1 MPELGDIIKE
11 IGTSF
16 EEYKSAN
23 DLNLKKRD
31 GVTDEKLARIDA
43 NLSAL
48 TEAKA
53 AIEASLKAA
62 NDRNDELEKKM
73 NRPGFGHNS
82 GAAADEIKALADF
95 NVAIKTHA
103 LANNRRAP
111 EEVDADGYGL
121 YRKGFNKYMREGDRG
136 FDAAEYKAMSVGSD
150 PDGGYLVL
158 PDTSGRI
165 ITRVFETTA
174 MRQLA
179 DVQVIGTDALEGII
193 DTDEAAFGGWVG
205 ESSAR
210 GNTGTPQINKWRI
223 PVFEMFANPYATQQL
238 LDDAN
243 VDVETWLANKVS
255 DKLSRIEATAFITGT
270 GQDQPKGLTSY
281 ATAATAD
288 ATRAWGT
295 FEHKATGVSADFAAS
310 SPADIL
316 FDLIGAFKN
325 AYLANAQFL
334 TRREVIAKI
343 RKFKESTTNAY
354 MWQPGLQKGQPDSLL
369 GYPITNSQDMPTL
382 AGSSLSFAFGD
393 FKQAYQIVDR
403 QGFRTIRDNLT
414 NKPFVQFYT
423 THRVGGAA
431 VQFEC
436 VKFIKFI

>member
-1 MPELGDIIKE
+1 MAELGDIIKE
-11 IGTSF
+11 IGTTF
-16 EEYKSAN
+16 EEYKATN
-23 DLNLKKRD
+23 DALLKKRD
-31 GVTDEKLARIDA
+31 AATEEKLARIEAD
-43 NLSAL
+43 LSKK
-48 TEAKA
+48 TEEKA
-53 AIEASLKAA
+53 ALEVVIKATV
-62 NDRNDELEKKM
+62 DRADALEKKM

-82 GAAADEIKALADF
+82 GADEAEEKALRDF
-95 NVAIKTHA
+95 NLAVKTHA
-103 LANNRRAP
+103 LASNQSTP
-111 EEVDADGYGL
+111 PDVDADSFQM
-121 YRKGFNKYMREGDRG
+121 YRKGFNTYLRKGDRS
-136 FDAAEYKAMSVGSD
+136 FDAAEFKAMSVGSD

-158 PDTSGRI
+158 PDLSGRI
-165 ITRVFETTA
+165 ITRIFETTP

-179 DVQVIGTDALEGII
+179 SVQTIGTDALEGII

-205 ESSAR
+205 ETSAR
-210 GNTGTPQINKWRI
+210 PNTGTPVINRWRI

-243 VDVETWLANKVS
+243 VDVETWLAGKVG
-255 DKLSRIEATAFITGT
+255 DKLQRIENTAFITGT

-281 ATAATAD
+281 PTATTTD

-295 FEHKATGVSADFAAS
+295 FQHLATGVASDFAAS

-316 FDLIGAFKN
+316 FDLIGSFKN
-325 AYLANAQFL
+325 GYLANAGFL

-343 RKFKESTTNAY
+343 RKFKEATTNAY

-369 GYPITNSQDMPTL
+369 GYPITISQDMPTL
-382 AGSSLSFAFGD
+382 ASGSLSMALGD

-403 QGFRTIRDNLT
+403 QGFRTLRDNLT
-414 NKPFVQFYT
+414 NKPYVQFYT

-436 VKFIKFI
+436 VKFIKFS